1 MEQDLSDAKRAA
13 AKTAGEDT
21 SLYAHYMRGL
31 HYAPNLRA
39 MLSNAKLILKDEKV
53 SMHTAS
59 DYSYHS
65 ETYAGPH
72 YRIVGDAG
80 GGYHMVPELCSL

>member
-1 MEQDLSDAKRAA
+1 
-13 AKTAGEDT
+13 
-21 SLYAHYMRGL
+21 
-31 HYAPNLRA
+31 
-39 MLSNAKLILKDEKV
+39 MLSNAELILKDDKV

-65 ETYAGPH
+65 DSYAGPH

-80 GGYHMVPELCSL
+80 GECHTCQSAELGED